1 MVRRII
7 RALRLYLGLHVLRV
21 FMVRLDDAPALRQE
35 QSGLRY
41 AALTESELLGWCR
54 DGELELDEAKVRGA
68 LRRGDICIGALHGN
82 RLVGYVW
89 FAFGN
94 TPHVEGSWVRVE
106 RSTRYLYKA
115 FIRPG
120 CRRRGLASQMYA
132 MASALCPRRGRVL
145 GMLAV
150 EADNTAG
157 LRTPR
162 RAGWRGIGY
171 AGFLRCLGRVLP
183 FRSYGALLHGFALF
197 APGENR
203 QLARAPRPASGRT
216 RRGWMAGERS
226 A

>member
-41 AALTESELLGWCR
+41 AALTEPELLGWCR
-54 DGELELDEAKVRGA
+54 DDELELDEPKVLAA
-68 LRRGDICIGALHGN
+68 LRRGDICIGALQGD

-89 FAFGN
+89 FAFGD

-106 RSTRYLYKA
+106 RSARYLYKA

-120 CRRRGLASQMYA
+120 YRRRGFAPRMYA
-132 MASALCPRRGRVL
+132 GASALCPRRGRVL
-145 GMLAV
+145 GVLAV
-150 EADNTAG
+150 EADNSAG

-162 RAGWRGIGY
+162 RAGWLAIGY
-171 AGFLRCLGRVLP
+171 AGFVRCLGRVLA
-183 FRSYGALLHGFALF
+183 FRSYGSLRYGFAFF
-197 APGENR
+197 APDENGR
-203 QLARAPRPASGRT
+203 LARAARENSRWPMKKTIGR
-216 RRGWMAGERS
+216 AL
-226 A
+226 

>member
-7 RALRLYLGLHVLRV
+7 RALRLYLGLHFLRV

-41 AALTESELLGWCR
+41 AALTEPELLAWCR
-54 DGELELDEAKVRGA
+54 DGELELDEAKVLAA

-94 TPHVEGSWVRVE
+94 TPHVAGSWVRVE

-115 FIRPG
+115 FVRPG
-120 CRRRGLASQMYA
+120 CRRRGFASQMYA
-132 MASALCPRRGRVL
+132 AASALCPRRGRVL
-145 GMLAV
+145 GTLAV

-171 AGFLRCLGRVLP
+171 AGFVRCLGRVLV
-183 FRSYGALLHGFALF
+183 FRSYGALRYGFALF
-197 APGENR
+197 VPGENG
-203 QLARAPRPASGRT
+203 QVARAPRLAAEETTGGFVAKTT
-216 RRGWMAGERS
+216 R
-226 A
+226 